1 MRSWSYRNSGC
12 LGKILPSLCIV
23 IILLAM
29 AGTELTTNRAAIN
42 QDMVLSPG
50 TPQTGAFFDYVVLVI
65 MENKPLCYIVG
76 SIVIGCAAS
85 TVAPYE
91 TKLAQNYTLATNYT
105 SVGHPSPPDYVALIS
120 GSTFNMSSQCFPIQP
135 CGSDHLCCPINAP
148 NIVDRFDQAGLT
160 WKAYA
165 EDYTSGCRPLGQP
178 LPFNYFQDIY
188 NNSTRC
194 KNLVGVGWPLNSTG
208 DPEIFLHDLNS
219 TKSASNFMWFSP
231 SPCDQWHHLCTGYGA
246 TNQGVFYLSTVVPR
260 ILDSTIFNTQ
270 RAALYI
276 VYDEGYGKGSDTCPI
291 GRGDCV
297 YAVWAG
303 PQVKRGYMCG
313 ESYSH
318 YSFLATLEF
327 NWGLQNLTSNDGS
340 ARPMNEL
347 FKNGPPCE
355 LQSGFTYNP
364 NKPQA
369 GRTVDFSGLVTG
381 GTQPYSYSWNFGDGD
396 HGTGQATGHAYQKAG
411 GYTTTVT
418 VTDAAGQK
426 ITASRTLAIATG
438 SASPSGIC
446 FQCLL
451 RNPIASLLLIGLPV
465 GLTLALV
472 FVTFARRRS
481 KRKRIL
487 RLASSP

>member
-29 AGTELTTNRAAIN
+29 VGTELTTNHAAIN

-50 TPQTGAFFDYVVLVI
+50 TPQRGAFFDYVVLII

-91 TKLAQNYTLATNYT
+91 TKLAKN
-105 SVGHPSPPDYVALIS
+105 
-120 GSTFNMSSQCFPIQP
+120 
-135 CGSDHLCCPINAP
+135 
-148 NIVDRFDQAGLT
+148 
-160 WKAYA
+160 
-165 EDYTSGCRPLGQP
+165 YTSGCRPLGQQ

-246 TNQGVFYLSTVVPR
+246 TNQGDVYLSTMVPR
-260 ILDSTIFNTQ
+260 ILHSTIFKTQ
-270 RAALYI
+270 RAALFI

-327 NWGLQNLTSNDGS
+327 NWGLQNFTSNDGS
-340 ARPMNEL
+340 ARPMNE
-347 FKNGPPCE
+347 FFTNGPPCE
-355 LQSGFTYNP
+355 LQTGFTYNP

-396 HGTGQATGHAYQKAG
+396 PGTGQASSHTYQKAG
-411 GYTTTVT
+411 KYMAIVT
-418 VTDAAGQK
+418 ITDAAGQK
-426 ITASRTLAIATG
+426 I
-438 SASPSGIC
+438 
-446 FQCLL
+446 
-451 RNPIASLLLIGLPV
+451 
-465 GLTLALV
+465 
-472 FVTFARRRS
+472 
-481 KRKRIL
+481 
-487 RLASSP
+487 